1 MVAGIAERVIND
13 HSNVIC
19 PSSHWERRSLK
30 RKGGIRLSRRTQ
42 NQNRSMPTKNRST
55 IQAVTAGQSP
65 PRVEF
70 SLQQPAASAAQP
82 RKRSFGLSSVWPET
96 WTALMG
102 YGGIGDKATIADFPS
117 LHFACSKLQAPRIFC
132 ELAATPLGYH
142 VMVLLQLFVSHI
154 AGRASTRAYTDQ
166 IYYTRNYPKGR
177 RIPVRDVFIGAL
189 SPSDITLKGAWRR
202 LKAESPPSPLLS
214 TVSSSHSLLHF

>member
-1 MVAGIAERVIND
+1 MKYILVSHKIEIRQRKRSVGAKPGVSTSPREITIGNYCLQVCTLRMVAGIAERVIND

-70 SLQQPAASAAQP
+70 SLEQPAASAAQP
-82 RKRSFGLSSVWPET
+82 RKRSLGLSSVWPGT

-117 LHFACSKLQAPRIFC
+117 LHFACSKLQAPSSKNILRISRNPSRISC
-132 ELAATPLGYH
+132 HG
-142 VMVLLQLFVSHI
+142 S
-154 AGRASTRAYTDQ
+154 ASA
-166 IYYTRNYPKGR
+166 
-177 RIPVRDVFIGAL
+177 
-189 SPSDITLKGAWRR
+189 SITCVTYRGQ
-202 LKAESPPSPLLS
+202 S
-214 TVSSSHSLLHF
+214 